1 MKQKLIMNK
10 PAYCKSMTR
19 RHFLEDAMLAAAAAA
34 AVTPSLPARAQ
45 EKKLA
50 APNDRIRVALIGCRI
65 RGKQHA
71 QELRN
76 LRDCEIAYV
85 CDPDRDLAS
94 ELAGAVEKQQG
105 AAPKAV
111 QDMRRIFDERSV
123 DAVFIATPNH
133 WHALAAIWAMQAGKD
148 VYVEK
153 PVSHNISEGRRIV
166 QAARK
171 TGRICQ
177 GGTQNRSNGALAAAI
192 DYMRQGKL
200 GDVKLARSIVYGS
213 RGSIGPAG
221 TYQVPANVDY
231 NLWAGPAPMS
241 PLTRRQFHYDW
252 HWFWE
257 TGDGELGNNNIH
269 SLDICRWGLGLTGLG
284 RAVLSYGG
292 RLGYADAG
300 QTPNTQ
306 VCLFDFGDKTI
317 VAETRGLKTGP
328 FHANMKE
335 GWIFQGTKGFIAG
348 TSLFDP
354 AGNLVSTF
362 TGKNESHFANFL
374 KAVRSRKREELNAD
388 ILEGHQSTALC
399 HLGNTSWRL
408 GRPAAPSEIRA
419 GLGKLKVQENVLET
433 CDRTL
438 RHLAENKVDLDKTKL
453 TLGLLLA
460 VDSEREAFADNPQ
473 ANALLT
479 REYRKPFVVPAAAD
493 I

>member
-1 MKQKLIMNK
+1 MSTI
-10 PAYCKSMTR
+10 TR
-19 RHFLEDAMLAAAAAA
+19 RQFLEDAMLAAAAAT
-34 AVTPSLPARAQ
+34 VTSPLSSGAQ
-45 EKKLA
+45 EKTLA
-50 APNDRIRVALIGCRI
+50 GPNNRIRVAIIGCRI

-71 QELRN
+71 HELSRM
-76 LRDCEIAYV
+76 RDCEIVYV

-94 ELAGAVEKQQG
+94 ELATTVEKQQG
-105 AAPKAV
+105 KAPKAV
-111 QDMRRIFDERSV
+111 QDMRRVLEDRAV

-153 PVSHNISEGRRIV
+153 PVSHNISEVRRIV
-166 QAARK
+166 QVARK

-200 GDVKLARSIVYGS
+200 GEVKLARSIVYGG
-213 RGSIGPAG
+213 RGSIGGTG
-221 TYQVPANVDY
+221 TYNIPTNVDY

-241 PLTRRQFHYDW
+241 PLTRPQFHYDW

-257 TGDGELGNNNIH
+257 TGNGELGNNNVH

-292 RLGYADAG
+292 RLGYTDAG

-306 VCLFDFGDKTI
+306 VVIFDFGDKTI
-317 VAETRGLKTGP
+317 ISETRGLKTAP
-328 FHANMKE
+328 FNPNYKS
-335 GWIFQGTKGFIAG
+335 GWIFQGTKGFIAD
-348 TSLFDP
+348 TSLFDLD
-354 AGNLVSTF
+354 GKLVSTF
-362 TGKNESHFANFL
+362 QGKSESHFANFL

-399 HLGNTSWRL
+399 HIGNISWRL
-408 GRPAAPSEIRA
+408 GQLAAPSEIRTA
-419 GLGKLKVQENVLET
+419 LGKFKVQENVLET
-433 CDRTL
+433 LERTVQ
-438 RHLAENKVDLDKTKL
+438 HLGENKVELEKTKL
-453 TLGLLLA
+453 TLGPLLV
-460 VDSEREAFADNPQ
+460 VDSEREAFADSAQ

-479 REYRKPFVVPAAAD
+479 REYRKPFVVPAEAG